1 MLLVVLTVE
10 QVQVKYRGQSH
21 QTASN
26 EDTDGSGIKEYDE
39 YAESNSV

>member
-1 MLLVVLTVE
+1 MVLTLE

-26 EDTDGSGIKEYDE
+26 EQTDGSGGI
-39 YAESNSV
+39 